1 MADTDLE
8 YSALPTTD
16 AIESGDEVLL
26 VRDGVPIRFTGIL
39 PTENGVSDAVAEAEA
54 ARDAALAYGN
64 ATVKATWTEA
74 AALTGLAN
82 GAIVLVVNTDT
93 GTHASVTGDVGSVSG
108 QTPNSGVFRY
118 STSLTALVRIAVL
131 ESAVAQ
137 AWAES
142 ATAPGAAGTKS
153 AKSWV
158 NFLLADT
165 GFAEVAADMLLGAT
179 SNIVAVGTDLLLGA
193 ASKIAIVAADLALGA
208 SSAIRQAV
216 SSATAAANSASA
228 AASSAASISGKTD
241 NINETTAALI
251 SSVVHGRP
259 RSATLATV
267 NALSAFT
274 VVSANPVTHREFGG
288 TYEGYN
294 PSGVTKSVTLCRVAK
309 SGNNFSQVGTET
321 ATLSLPAGYF
331 SVTIPDSM
339 IWQAGDLIGEVFAA
353 SAVSYAVVSG
363 GADDG
368 GWYGAA
374 TLPFTDSSVD
384 LNNQIQRRLITKKVQ
399 DLPNDTIKVNLN
411 NADRITWAG
420 DSFGTSAYVLT
431 DKAYL
436 SLISTLTDWNVE
448 NLSRFS
454 STFIVDNNGTTSRG
468 NAMRGVGDG
477 SLAFGTQLYPA
488 YRSTITVFPLGTND
502 ATGPGLGVTPAI
514 IKEEHGREIFE
525 LTMGLGSLVA
535 FAAPQP
541 ANWGN
546 GITNLYKQLSEQL
559 GAYFINYRMY
569 ARRFG
574 YQEFPGGNNAAWIGG
589 HPGMRANKFYIRGSL
604 EWMDTLG
611 RPRMSVKVFRPRS
624 TYVASLSGGVV
635 GSVADLYYRGE
646 PKNFYRSKKWKE
658 ISVGHNALNSDT
670 ARAKWDEVSSLT
682 GLVQSPVLSEYLK
695 LMANTAVAFTD
706 YALVEMV
713 CPHIAKHMTNAK
725 FVMND
730 VGADIYV
737 PNHLGGGAFAND
749 TPVGAWTK
757 ITGTGG
763 VFVIED
769 AVLRSAM
776 RWDKLPILIVKSG
789 AFNLTQSPE
798 LQYQTAGSEKRAG
811 PVRDVRKHATGA
823 QLLSNPS
830 FPTSGSPTGW
840 TTSGTVTPF
849 AISGEVPPGLTGAVT
864 IAAGAS
870 ITSAAFTVTPSAYED
885 VEMEIRVLARRSI
898 PTYASSNGYP
908 GTSPVTADTFD
919 MTRLKI
925 GVTTPAGIV
934 PTWDWIDMGWDECV
948 ARVLVPEGV
957 TSMTVTISADD
968 AIDVAE
974 VRVAQFV

>member
-1 MADTDLE
+1 VKISL
-8 YSALPTTD
+8 LPEITPTGAED
-16 AIESGDEVLL
+16 AIIVEGGDGAAKRTNLL
-26 VRDGVPIRFTGIL
+26 SWATAQL
-39 PTENGVSDAVAEAEA
+39 ASAKT
-54 ARDAALAYGN
+54 AALA
-64 ATVKATWTEA
+64 
-74 AALTGLAN
+74 
-82 GAIVLVVNTDT
+82 AI
-93 GTHASVTGDVGSVSG
+93 
-108 QTPNSGVFRY
+108 
-118 STSLTALVRIAVL
+118 
-131 ESAVAQ
+131 
-137 AWAES
+137 
-142 ATAPGAAGTKS
+142 
-153 AKSWV
+153 
-158 NFLLADT
+158 
-165 GFAEVAADMLLGAT
+165 
-179 SNIVAVGTDLLLGA
+179 
-193 ASKIAIVAADLALGA
+193 
-208 SSAIRQAV
+208 
-216 SSATAAANSASA
+216 TAAQTTATTAINALITTAQGYADSASA
-228 AASSAASISGKTD
+228 SAIAAATSAGSISGANVAD
-241 NINETTAALI
+241 VTAALAG
-251 SSVVHGRP
+251 SVVHGRP

-294 PSGVTKSVTLCRVAK
+294 PSGATKTVTLCRVAK
-309 SGNNFSQVGTET
+309 SGNNFSQVGTES

-331 SVTIPDSM
+331 SVTIPDTM
-339 IWQAGDLIGEVFAA
+339 VWQAGDLIGEVLSA

-420 DSFGTSAYVLT
+420 DSFGTSAYVLP

-436 SLISTLTDWNVE
+436 SLISSLTDWNVE

-454 STFIVDNNGTTSRG
+454 STFIADNNGTTSRG

-502 ATGPGLGVTPAI
+502 ATGPGLGITPAI

-589 HPGMRANKFYIRGSL
+589 HPGMRANKFYLRGSI

-624 TYVASLSGGVV
+624 TYVASLAGGVV
-635 GSVADLYYRGE
+635 GSVADLYYRSE
-646 PKNFYRSKKWKE
+646 PKNFYRAKKWKE
-658 ISVGHNALNSDT
+658 ISVGHNAINSD
-670 ARAKWDEVSSLT
+670 ANRAKWDEVSSLIGST
-682 GLVQSPVLSEYLK
+682 QSPVLSEYLK

-757 ITGTGG
+757 ITGTAGI
-763 VFVIED
+763 FVIDD
-769 AVLRSAM
+769 ATLRSAM
-776 RWDKLPILIVKSG
+776 RWDKLPVLIVKSG

-823 QLLSNPS
+823 QLLSNTT
-830 FPTSGSPTGW
+830 FPISGSPTGW
-840 TTSGTVTPF
+840 TISGTVTPF

-870 ITSAAFTVTPSAYED
+870 ITSAPFTVTPSTYED
-885 VEMEIRVLARRSI
+885 VEMEIRVLARRNI
-898 PTYASSNGYP
+898 PTYASTNGYP

-934 PTWDWIDMGWDECV
+934 PTWEWLDMGWDECV

-957 TSMTVTISADD
+957 TSMTVTISGDD

-974 VRVAQFV
+974 VSVAQFV